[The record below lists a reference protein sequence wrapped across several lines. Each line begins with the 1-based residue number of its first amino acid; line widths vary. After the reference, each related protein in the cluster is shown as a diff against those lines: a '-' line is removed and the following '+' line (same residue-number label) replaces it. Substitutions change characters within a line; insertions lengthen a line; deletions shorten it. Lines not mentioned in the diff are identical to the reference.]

1 MRIVTLVMWA
11 VFVLSSLPGQSG
23 FAQTRSQR
31 EYQPARPTISPYTG
45 LTQTNFGALPNYF
58 SIVRPQLEQR
68 SFNRRIQTTTR
79 FQSLSIQNVEN
90 RDPQAVSRTGRSASF
105 ENYLHYYPTIRL
117 RERRR

>member
-1 MRIVTLVMWA
+1 MRVATLAMLAASVAA
-11 VFVLSSLPGQSG
+11 VVPAQSS

-31 EYQPARPTISPYTG
+31 AYQPARPTISPYTG
-45 LTQTNFGALPNYF
+45 LTQSNFGALPNYF

-79 FQSLSIQNVEN
+79 FQALSIQNVEN
-90 RDPQAVSRTGRSASF
+90 RETPEVVRTGRSAGF
-105 ENYLHYYPTIRL
+105 ENYLHYYQPIRL